1 MLKNGVKGLFF
12 SKVMLYAPYTKRIA
26 YVAVMTALLVV
37 CNMFFEFKFADVQF
51 SLTIAMSALAG
62 ALLGAGFG
70 FVACF
75 IGDLVGFLF
84 NSGGF
89 MYMPWIGI
97 AMGMVAFIFGLLI
110 NGFDFKFKGSIYLQ
124 LGLAS
129 LLTFIVCTVGINTT
143 AFWIL
148 YNTKAVPYF
157 SYLSIRLFVSG
168 QIWNSLL
175 NYALCFVF
183 IPLVLKLNIFET
195 KTATEEK
202 EEQTEE

>member
-110 NGFDFKFKGSIYLQ
+110 NGFDFKL
-124 LGLAS
+124 
-129 LLTFIVCTVGINTT
+129 
-143 AFWIL
+143 
-148 YNTKAVPYF
+148 
-157 SYLSIRLFVSG
+157 
-168 QIWNSLL
+168 
-175 NYALCFVF
+175 
-183 IPLVLKLNIFET
+183 
-195 KTATEEK
+195 
-202 EEQTEE
+202 